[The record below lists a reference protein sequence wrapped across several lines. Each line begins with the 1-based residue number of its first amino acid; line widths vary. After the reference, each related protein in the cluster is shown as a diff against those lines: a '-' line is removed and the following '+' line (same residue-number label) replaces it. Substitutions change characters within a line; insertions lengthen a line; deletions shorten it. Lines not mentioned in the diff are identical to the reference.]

1 METEKLIDALVE
13 KMSAEQDKYRA
24 WLVAQPPEE
33 ILNHTSEYTTR
44 EDILMA
50 MEFAE
55 LTKAQVKALL

>member
-33 ILNHTSEYTTR
+33 ILNHTLNTPPART
-44 EDILMA
+44 
-50 MEFAE
+50 F
-55 LTKAQVKALL
+55 